1 MGDEFE
7 EMGTASMTVSFSSS
21 LLFQQHNVSF
31 SL

>member
-7 EMGTASMTVSFSSS
+7 EMGTAPMIASVLVF